1 MFLKKWNLIRLLLWL
16 SVFGISNV
24 SAQWSQYTR
33 EGKYNET
40 IPAIKPFYLQQ
51 PFVSFHTRQLY
62 APIGLMLSGF
72 LANSNGPE
80 SLKMEIVEERNEHF
94 ANFHTGIDNYLQYA
108 PIAAVYTMDAY
119 GYHAKHD
126 FINRSA
132 ILLKGELMMSALVFT
147 AKSSFHN
154 LRPDG
159 STYNSFPSGH
169 TAQAFAAATF
179 LTEEYGSTYKWM
191 PYVAYGAASCV
202 GGLRMA
208 NNRHYISDVLLGAG
222 IGILTMKVAY
232 WTHRFKWKKHR
243 SSPDVIEN

>member
-1 MFLKKWNLIRLLLWL
+1 MFLKQWNLIKLILCV
-16 SVFGISNV
+16 SVFGVSET
-24 SAQWSQYTR
+24 SAQWRQYAVEEHR
-33 EGKYNET
+33 IEMLPVGKS
-40 IPAIKPFYLQQ
+40 FYEQQ
-51 PFVSFHTRQLY
+51 PLNFRGGQLY
-62 APIGLMLSGF
+62 APISLMLSGF

-119 GYHAKHD
+119 GYKAKHD
-126 FINRSA
+126 FVNRSA
-132 ILLKGELMMSALVFT
+132 ILFKGELMMSAIVFT

-179 LTEEYGSTYKWM
+179 LAEEYGSTYKWM
-191 PYVAYGAASCV
+191 PYVAYSAATCV
-202 GGLRMA
+202 GGMRMA
-208 NNRHYISDVLLGAG
+208 NNRHYISDVLFGAG

-232 WTHRFKWKKHR
+232 WTHRFKWGKKR
-243 SSPDVIEN
+243 SSHSADYN